1 MYCYNKVS
9 ETCLSFSSISSA
21 AHLPAEGKLY
31 APTDGIIAA
40 FFPTGHAV
48 GIQTADGV
56 EILIHVGMDTVSLNG
71 KGFDKKVSQGDTVKK
86 GDLILEFDLQ
96 VIEEAGLSAVTPVI
110 ITNPAGHSEIKA
122 TPAETVKPG
131 DALLTIC

>member
-1 MYCYNKVS
+1 MIATLV
-9 ETCLSFSSISSA
+9 
-21 AHLPAEGKLY
+21 P
-31 APTDGIIAA
+31 PTADGVIAA

-71 KGFDKKVSQGDTVKK
+71 KGFDKKVNQGDTVKK

-110 ITNPAGHSEIKA
+110 ITNPAGRSEIKA
-122 TPAETVKPG
+122 TQTETVRPG